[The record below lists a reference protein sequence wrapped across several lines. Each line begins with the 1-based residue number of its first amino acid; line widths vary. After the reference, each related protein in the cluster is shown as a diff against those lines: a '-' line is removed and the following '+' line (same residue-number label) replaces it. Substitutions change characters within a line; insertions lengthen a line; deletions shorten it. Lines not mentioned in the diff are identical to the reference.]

1 MTECAVLQL
10 LQKGL
15 IRGVSA
21 SRGQFPVLGIPLE
34 SGYILGQE
42 PCSSAQSPATSEESG
57 TETNAKMLS
66 KSGLPSF
73 SFSAARTMEYLD
85 FFQTPNTWAFEPAL
99 AALVFSRLIV
109 LAP

>member
-1 MTECAVLQL
+1 MQSKGLSRIFSNTTVQKHQFFGTQSCYHILKLQDMTECAVLQL

-15 IRGVSA
+15 VGGVSA

-66 KSGLPSF
+66 
-73 SFSAARTMEYLD
+73 
-85 FFQTPNTWAFEPAL
+85 
-99 AALVFSRLIV
+99 
-109 LAP
+109 